1 MILIVPLQ
9 GGYLFVSFMK
19 HVLLLAGL
27 TIASLSALA
36 QTTAPS
42 SVTVPSPAQFLGYK
56 IGDRF
61 TPHHRV
67 LAYAEQVARQMPNR
81 VKLLPYGTTYEGRQ
95 LMAVAIASD
104 ANMTRLDDIRT
115 NNLRR
120 IGMLDGSP
128 GNTAQ
133 SPAIAWLSYNVH
145 GNEAVSSEAFMEVL
159 YQLLDA
165 KNAVVQKVLNTSVV
179 VLDPGL
185 NPDGHDRYVNWYN
198 QMMGRAGDPTPA
210 AREHN
215 EPWPGGRY
223 THYLFDPNRD
233 WAWQTQEV
241 TQQRMALYQQWMPH
255 LHGDFHEMGVESPY
269 YFAPSAKPYHEDITK
284 FQRDFQ
290 QTIGQYCSRYFDK
303 NGWLYY
309 TRERFDLFYPSYGD
323 TYPTYNGAI
332 GMTYEQGGSGRA
344 GLAIEKADGDTLTLR
359 QRIDHHVTASI
370 ATLESVADRAPDVVN
385 AFGQFFDNARN
396 KPIGTYKSYVIKGN
410 GDAGRMKA
418 LQQLLDRNK
427 ISYGYAG
434 KAQTLPGFNY
444 TNQQSEKKV
453 SIAAED
459 VVISAYQPKSTLLKI
474 LFEPNSALEDSATY
488 DITAWSL
495 PYAFSLQTYGLTT
508 RLTPSTTQPTPAPPV
523 STTPTASPKAYAY
536 LVKWQSMP
544 AVQTLASLL
553 KQKIKVRAA
562 EKPFEL
568 NDKTYPSGTLIVTRA
583 GNERFGDR
591 FDALVTQAATQAGAE
606 FVPVQTGFVTKG
618 SDFGSDFVTGLKA
631 PRVGVVVGE
640 GASAPAVGEVW
651 HYFDQELNYPVSL
664 IDGNT
669 LGNVEWNKLDVL
681 VLPTNYNYGRFLN
694 DRTLTALK
702 EWIRAGGKLIALERG
717 ASFLAGKDGFDLKE
731 KEADRGKPDATK
743 KGNPTD
749 SLKLYGDR
757 ERTAISDETPGSIYR
772 VNIDT
777 GHPLGYGLTGG
788 YYSLVQNAY
797 NFDFLKDGWN
807 VGYLKTDNYVAGFSG
822 KNAKNKLKNTLL
834 MGVQTVGRGSI
845 VYLAD
850 DPLFR
855 GFWYN
860 GKLLFGNAV
869 FMVGN

>member
-1 MILIVPLQ
+1 
-9 GGYLFVSFMK
+9 MK

-27 TIASLSALA
+27 ALASLSALA

-42 SVTVPSPAQFLGYK
+42 STTVSSPAQFLGYK

-104 ANMTRLDDIRT
+104 ANMNRLDEIRT

-120 IGMLDGSP
+120 IGMLE
-128 GNTAQ
+128 GNPATTPQ
-133 SPAIAWLSYNVH
+133 PAIAWLSYNVH

-159 YQLLDA
+159 YRLVSGTDA
-165 KNAVVQKVLNTSVV
+165 VTQKVLNTSVV
-179 VLDPGL
+179 ILDPGL

-359 QRIDHHVTASI
+359 QRIDHHVAASI
-370 ATLESVADRAPDVVN
+370 ATLESVADRAPDVVKE
-385 AFGQFFDNARN
+385 FGRFFDDARN
-396 KPIGTYKSYVIKGN
+396 KPIGIYKSYVVKAN
-410 GDAGRMKA
+410 GDVGRMKA

-453 SIAAED
+453 SVAAED
-459 VVISAYQPKSTLLKI
+459 VIISAYQPKSTLLKI
-474 LFEPNSALEDSATY
+474 LFEPTSALEDSATY

-495 PYAFSLQTYGLTT
+495 PYAFGLQTYGLTT
-508 RLTPSTTQPTPAPPV
+508 RLTPAATQPAPAPPASTTQ
-523 STTPTASPKAYAY
+523 TAASNAYAY

-553 KQKIKVRAA
+553 KQKIKVRVA

-568 NDKTYPSGTLIVTRA
+568 NGNTYPSGTLIVTRA
-583 GNERFGDR
+583 GNERVGDQFG
-591 FDALVTQAATQAGAE
+591 ALVTQAATQSGAE
-606 FVPVQTGFVTKG
+606 FVAVQTGFVTKG

-669 LGNVEWNKLDVL
+669 LGNVEWNRLDVL
-681 VLPTNYNYGRFLN
+681 VLPTNYSYGRFLN

-702 EWIRAGGKLIALERG
+702 EWIRAGGKLIAMERA

-731 KEADRGKPDATK
+731 KEADKGKGDAVK
-743 KGNPTD
+743 KGNPAD

-777 GHPLGYGLTGG
+777 GHPLGFGLTGG
-788 YYSLVQNAY
+788 YYALVQNAY

-807 VGYLKTDNYVAGFSG
+807 VGYLKADNYVAGFSG

-834 MGVQTVGRGSI
+834 MGVQNVGRGSV

>member
-1 MILIVPLQ
+1 
-9 GGYLFVSFMK
+9 MK

-27 TIASLSALA
+27 MVASLSGLA

-42 SVTVPSPAQFLGYK
+42 SATIVSPAQFLGYK
-56 IGDRF
+56 VGDRF

-67 LAYAEQVARQMPNR
+67 VAYAEQVARQLPSR

-95 LMAVAIASD
+95 LMAVVIASD
-104 ANMTRLDDIRT
+104 ANMARLDAIRT
-115 NNLRR
+115 SNLRR
-120 IGMLDGSP
+120 TGLLEGNPATIPQPAEPVPHRRSDGRNAGP
-128 GNTAQ
+128 QNAG

-145 GNEAVSSEAFMEVL
+145 GNEAVSSEAFMDVL
-159 YQLLDA
+159 YQLVSATDPA
-165 KNAVVQKVLNTSVV
+165 TQKILNTSVV
-179 VLDPGL
+179 ILDPGL

-198 QMMGRAGDPTPA
+198 QMMGRTGDPTPA

-290 QTIGQYCSRYFDK
+290 QTIGQYCSRAFDK

-344 GLAIEKADGDTLTLR
+344 GLAFEKADGDTLTLR
-359 QRIDHHVTASI
+359 QRIDHHVAASM
-370 ATLESVADRAPDVVN
+370 ATLESVADRAPDIVN

-396 KPIGTYKSYVIKGN
+396 KPIGAYKSYVIKAN
-410 GDAGRMKA
+410 GDAGRLKA

-434 KAQTLPGFNY
+434 KAQTLPATSIGGFSY
-444 TNQQSEKKV
+444 TNQKNEKSV
-453 SIAAED
+453 SVAAED
-459 VVISAYQPKSTLLKI
+459 MVISAYQPKSTLLKI

-495 PYAFSLQTYGLTT
+495 PYAFGLQTYGLTT
-508 RLTPSTTQPTPAPPV
+508 RLTPTSSASVATPSAV
-523 STTPTASPKAYAY
+523 SAAVIRPYAY
-536 LVKWQSMP
+536 LARWQSMSS
-544 AVQTLASLL
+544 VRLLAGLL

-562 EKPFEL
+562 EKSFDLEG
-568 NDKTYPSGTLIVTRA
+568 KTYPPGTLLITRA
-583 GNERFGDR
+583 GNERTGDQ
-591 FDALVTQAATQAGAE
+591 FDRLVTLAATDAD
-606 FVPVQTGFVTKG
+606 VPLTPVQTGFVARG
-618 SDFGSDFVTGLKA
+618 SDFGSDFVLALKV

-640 GASAPAVGEVW
+640 GASPPAVGEVW

-664 IDGNT
+664 IDGNA
-669 LGNVEWNKLDVL
+669 LGSVEWDKLDVL
-681 VLPTNYNYGRFLN
+681 VLPNNYNYGRFLTDKN
-694 DRTLTALK
+694 LTAIK
-702 EWIRAGGKLIALERG
+702 TWVQAGGKLIAMERG
-717 ASFLAGKDGFDLKE
+717 AQFLAGKEGFSLKE
-731 KEADRGKPDATK
+731 KEGDKDKSDAAK
-743 KGNPTD
+743 KGSPVD

-757 ERTAISDETPGSIYR
+757 ERTALSDETPGSI
-772 VNIDT
+772 
-777 GHPLGYGLTGG
+777 
-788 YYSLVQNAY
+788 
-797 NFDFLKDGWN
+797 
-807 VGYLKTDNYVAGFSG
+807 
-822 KNAKNKLKNTLL
+822 
-834 MGVQTVGRGSI
+834 
-845 VYLAD
+845 
-850 DPLFR
+850 
-855 GFWYN
+855 
-860 GKLLFGNAV
+860 
-869 FMVGN
+869 